1 MGLNSFFKIFLPK
14 DKIFFTLFDE
24 MAETVHTMAIMLQ
37 QLVNE
42 PDVDKRASIS
52 SHIDNLEHKNDEA
65 THTVFTELGRNF
77 ITPLDREDIHYL
89 ATALDDVADHIY
101 SSAKKIVFYKVNPND
116 TGIIKF
122 SELILQSTA
131 ELKKAVP
138 GLRDLKNLRE
148 MTGAIVKINSI
159 ENQADDVFDMSIES
173 LYNMESDFKAVIKK
187 REIYQV
193 LEIATDKCED
203 VANVIESIIIK
214 YA

>member
-14 DKIFFTLFDE
+14 DKIFFTLFEE
-24 MAETVHTMAIMLQ
+24 MAETVYTMATLLQ

-42 PDVDKRASIS
+42 PDADKRASIS
-52 SHIDNLEHKNDEA
+52 SQIEALEHKNDDA
-65 THTVFTELGRNF
+65 THRVFTELGINF

-101 SSAKKIVFYKVNPND
+101 SSSKKLVFYKVNPND
-116 TGIIKF
+116 TGIQKF
-122 SELILQSTA
+122 SELIVQSTA

-148 MTGAIVKINSI
+148 MTSAIVKINSI
-159 ENQADDVFDMSIES
+159 ENQADDVFDMSIDA

-193 LEIATDKCED
+193 LELATDKCED

>member
-1 MGLNSFFKIFLPK
+1 MGINSFFKIFLPK
-14 DKIFFTLFDE
+14 DKIFFTLFEE
-24 MAETVHTMAIMLQ
+24 MAETVNTMAMLLH

-42 PDVDKRASIS
+42 PDADKRASIS
-52 SHIDNLEHKNDEA
+52 SQIETLEHKNDDT
-65 THTVFTELGRNF
+65 THRVFTELGINF

-101 SSAKKIVFYKVNPND
+101 SSSKKLVFYKVNPND
-116 TGIIKF
+116 TGIQKF
-122 SELILQSTA
+122 SELIVQSTA
-131 ELKKAVP
+131 ELKKAVL

-148 MTGAIVKINSI
+148 MTNAIVKINSI
-159 ENQADDVFDMSIES
+159 ENQADDVFDMSIDA

-193 LEIATDKCED
+193 LELATDKCED

>member
-14 DKIFFTLFDE
+14 DKIFFSLFDE
-24 MAETVHTMAIMLQ
+24 MAETVNSMAILLQ

-42 PDVDKRASIS
+42 PDPDKRASIAS
-52 SHIDNLEHKNDEA
+52 QIENLEHKNDET

-77 ITPLDREDIHYL
+77 ITPLDREDIHYM

-122 SELILQSTA
+122 ADLIIQSTA
-131 ELKKAVP
+131 EIKKAVP

-187 REIYQV
+187 EKYIKFLKLQP
-193 LEIATDKCED
+193 T
-203 VANVIESIIIK
+203 NVK
-214 YA
+214 MLQM

>member
-14 DKIFFTLFDE
+14 DKIFFSLFDE
-24 MAETVHTMAIMLQ
+24 MAETVHTMAILLQ
-37 QLVNE
+37 KLVNE
-42 PDVDKRASIS
+42 PDPDKRASIAS
-52 SHIDNLEHKNDEA
+52 QIENLEHKNDET

-77 ITPLDREDIHYL
+77 ITPLDREDIHYM

-122 SELILQSTA
+122 ADLIIQSTS
-131 ELKKAVP
+131 EIKKAVP

-187 REIYQV
+187 REIYQI
-193 LEIATDKCED
+193 LEVATDKCED